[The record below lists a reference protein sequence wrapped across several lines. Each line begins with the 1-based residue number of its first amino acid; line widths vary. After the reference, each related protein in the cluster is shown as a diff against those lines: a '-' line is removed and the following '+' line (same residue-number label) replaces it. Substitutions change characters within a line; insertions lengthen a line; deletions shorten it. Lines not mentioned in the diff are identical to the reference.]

1 MVTAAPDTSVAVS
14 PVDDGT
20 DSGDFVAHSG
30 LLELPR
36 GVAML
41 VVNRGS
47 DEGVRFVLEQPLTRA
62 GRHPENEIFFDDI
75 TVSRRHAEF
84 VTSDESTTVRD
95 VGLAQRYVRESER
108 IEQAK
113 LASGDE
119 VQIGKFKS
127 LYLMATG
134 E

>member
-1 MVTAAPDTSVAVS
+1 
-14 PVDDGT
+14 
-20 DSGDFVAHSG
+20 
-30 LLELPR
+30 
-36 GVAML
+36 ML

-62 GRHPENEIFFDDI
+62 GRHPENEIFLDDI

-84 VTSDESTTVRD
+84 VTSDEGTTVRD
-95 VGLAQRYVRESER
+95 VGSLNGTFVNRKR

-119 VQIGKFKS
+119 VQIGKFKL